1 MTVEETPGLQVRNG
15 GFRFSL
21 DLAALVVVILQ
32 LGGVIWF
39 ASAINQQV
47 VSLEQ
52 RMNAVEHVQADRSIS
67 LSDIAVQLGRIQ
79 QKLTD
84 IGQKVG
90 TDMTGGPGR

>member
-1 MTVEETPGLQVRNG
+1 MDEERPSIEVGKG
-15 GFRFSL
+15 GFRFSF
-21 DLAALVVVILQ
+21 DMAALVVVILQ

-52 RMNAVEHVQADRSIS
+52 RMAAVEHTQAARSVS

-84 IGQKVG
+84 IGQKMG
-90 TDMTGGPGR
+90 SP

>member
-1 MTVEETPGLQVRNG
+1 MANDDAPGMQIHNG

-52 RMNAVEHVQADRSIS
+52 RMNVVEHVQADRSIS

-79 QKLTD
+79 QELTD
-84 IGQKVG
+84 IKVG
-90 TDMTGGPGR
+90 MTGRGPGQ

>member
-1 MTVEETPGLQVRNG
+1 MIDDVTPTVEVGKG

-21 DLAALVVVILQ
+21 DMAALVVVILQ

-52 RMNAVEHVQADRSIS
+52 RMGAVEHVQADRSIS

-90 TDMTGGPGR
+90 SP